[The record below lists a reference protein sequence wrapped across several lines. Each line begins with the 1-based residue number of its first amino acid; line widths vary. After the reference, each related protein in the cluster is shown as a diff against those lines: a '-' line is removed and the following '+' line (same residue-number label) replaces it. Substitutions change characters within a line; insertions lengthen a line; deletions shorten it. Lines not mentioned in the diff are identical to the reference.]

1 MKKLIFISTALF
13 LSLNFSSCEKET
25 EKIISNSPER
35 VQLNE
40 VEPLRSFKGVSVENG
55 MLKFATLEDYYAIVD
70 HPNPETRINFSDLIS
85 EFNFNN
91 YFSNGFIEPIQ
102 KGAQEMDEFFGQIIN
117 QNSCIQIAEHVY
129 KIDLAKE
136 SVFVVTADLFSGNS
150 NDLIN
155 GNFESNDNIKVYAL
169 TDDVISIVNGIVST
183 KSSCDNPNSFDV
195 YTVYNLGGV
204 NETRCYIKYFTAGI
218 YYRVT
223 GRSKKIGNGYGGSV
237 EYRFILECMNATTEI
252 RRNPCNNSEVTSHAV
267 GVKLNTLNE
276 PEPIW
281 EMYSKSWKIKESIYI
296 AIRTRVEIYGDISTV
311 LFSTPTNIYIF

>member
-1 MKKLIFISTALF
+1 MKKLIYITTTLF

-25 EKIISNSPER
+25 EKNISTTSEGIE
-35 VQLNE
+35 LNE
-40 VEPLRSFKGVSVENG
+40 VEPLKSFSGVSIVNE
-55 MLKFATLEDYYAIVD
+55 MIKFETLEDYYAVFD
-70 HPNPETRINFSDLIS
+70 HPNPVTRVNFSTFIS
-85 EFNFNN
+85 EFNFKN

-102 KGAQEMDEFFGQIIN
+102 EGVQEMDEFFGQVIN
-117 QNSCIQIAEHVY
+117 QNSCIQIADHVY

-136 SVFVVTADLFSGNS
+136 NVFVISSDLFSVNS

-155 GNFESNDNIKVYAL
+155 GNFETNENIKVYAL
-169 TDDVISIVNGIVST
+169 TDDVISIVNGIPAT
-183 KSSCDNPNSFDV
+183 KSNCDNPTNFEQ
-195 YTVYNLGGV
+195 YTVYNLGGL

-223 GRSKKIGNGYGGSV
+223 GRSKKIGGGYGGSV

-267 GVKLNTLNE
+267 GVKRNTLNE
-276 PEPIW
+276 PEPVW

-296 AIRTRVEIYGDISTV
+296 AIRTRVEVYGDITT
-311 LFSTPTNIYIF
+311 LYFNTPTNIYTF